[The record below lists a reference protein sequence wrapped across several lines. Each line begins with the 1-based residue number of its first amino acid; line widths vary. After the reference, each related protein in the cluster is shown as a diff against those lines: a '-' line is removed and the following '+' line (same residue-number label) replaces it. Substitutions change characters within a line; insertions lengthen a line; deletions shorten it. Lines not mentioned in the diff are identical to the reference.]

1 MNANLTLVLVAAVL
15 ISAGVYL
22 LLERSLTRILVGVL
36 LAGNGVNI
44 LFLVA
49 SGEAKGAPIIGTNP
63 ADGISD
69 PLPQAMVLTAIVI
82 TLGVA
87 TFLLTLAYR
96 SFQLEGHDEV
106 RDDVEDAHIRALADS
121 DLASQSYDDV
131 DSSLPSEDDEEIEF
145 EVVPDDQPDYGEE
158 EVDEDELIDA
168 ADPDDDLDDLDEP
181 DHPGDDAG
189 VAGRPEPT
197 DGRGGELP

>member
-1 MNANLTLVLVAAVL
+1 MSANLTLAIVAAML
-15 ISAGVYL
+15 IAAGVYL
-22 LLERSLTRILVGVL
+22 MLERSLTRILVGVL

-49 SGEAKGAPIIGTNP
+49 SGPAGAAAIIGTNP
-63 ADGISD
+63 ADEISD

-96 SFQLEGHDEV
+96 SFQVEGHDEV
-106 RDDVEDAHIRALADS
+106 RDDVEDARIRALADS

-131 DSSLPSEDDEEIEF
+131 DSSLPSEDDEEI
-145 EVVPDDQPDYGEE
+145 DEE
-158 EVDEDELIDA
+158 Q
-168 ADPDDDLDDLDEP
+168 
-181 DHPGDDAG
+181 
-189 VAGRPEPT
+189 VAQRAEWEE
-197 DGRGGELP
+197 R

>member
-1 MNANLTLVLVAAVL
+1 MSANLTLAIVAAML
-15 ISAGVYL
+15 IAAGVYL
-22 LLERSLTRILVGVL
+22 MLERSLTRILVGVL

-49 SGEAKGAPIIGTNP
+49 SGPAGAAAIIGTNP
-63 ADGISD
+63 ADEISD

-96 SFQLEGHDEV
+96 SFQVEGHDEV
-106 RDDVEDAHIRALADS
+106 RDDVEDARIRALADS

-131 DSSLPSEDDEEIEF
+131 DSSLPSEDDEEIDE
-145 EVVPDDQPDYGEE
+145 EQVAQRAEGEE
-158 EVDEDELIDA
+158 
-168 ADPDDDLDDLDEP
+168 
-181 DHPGDDAG
+181 
-189 VAGRPEPT
+189 R
-197 DGRGGELP
+197 

>member
-1 MNANLTLVLVAAVL
+1 MSANLTLVIVAAVL
-15 ISAGVYL
+15 ISAGIYL
-22 LLERSLTRILVGVL
+22 LLERSLTRVLVGVL

-49 SGEAKGAPIIGTNP
+49 SGRALGAPIIGLNP
-63 ADGISD
+63 ADEISD

-106 RDDVEDAHIRALADS
+106 RDDVEDAHIRDLAES

-145 EVVPDDQPDYGEE
+145 EVVPDDQPDYAEE
-158 EVDEDELIDA
+158 EIDEDEL
-168 ADPDDDLDDLDEP
+168 DPDP
-181 DHPGDDAG
+181 
-189 VAGRPEPT
+189 PE
-197 DGRGGELP
+197 GER

>member
-1 MNANLTLVLVAAVL
+1 MSPNLTLIIVAAVL
-15 ISAGVYL
+15 ISCGVYL
-22 LLERSLTRILVGVL
+22 MLERSLTRVLVGVL

-49 SGEAKGAPIIGTNP
+49 SGRAKGAPIIGLNGP
-63 ADGISD
+63 DEISD

-106 RDDVEDAHIRALADS
+106 RDDVEDAHIRDLAES

-145 EVVPDDQPDYGEE
+145 EVVPDDSPDYAEE
-158 EVDEDELIDA
+158 EIDEDELDR
-168 ADPDDDLDDLDEP
+168 DEELDQDDLGPLTGSEHVDRGSSDRSTEDE
-181 DHPGDDAG
+181 
-189 VAGRPEPT
+189 
-197 DGRGGELP
+197 GGEPS

>member
-1 MNANLTLVLVAAVL
+1 MVSANLTLAIVAAML
-15 ISAGVYL
+15 IAAGVYL
-22 LLERSLTRILVGVL
+22 MLERSLTRILVGVL

-49 SGEAKGAPIIGTNP
+49 SGPAGAAAIIGTNP
-63 ADGISD
+63 ADEISD

-96 SFQLEGHDEV
+96 SFQVEGHDEV
-106 RDDVEDAHIRALADS
+106 RDDVEDARIRALADS

-131 DSSLPSEDDEEIEF
+131 DSSLPSEDDEEIDE
-145 EVVPDDQPDYGEE
+145 EQVAQGAEGEE
-158 EVDEDELIDA
+158 
-168 ADPDDDLDDLDEP
+168 
-181 DHPGDDAG
+181 
-189 VAGRPEPT
+189 R
-197 DGRGGELP
+197 